1 LPCLV
6 GWGKSTVRKW
16 FEDLFENV
24 SVAGDRL
31 ANFVA
36 GERIKPYVP
45 NDLSAVI
52 FDPRRAG
59 RATA

>member
-1 LPCLV
+1 MVGARLMSLASGLPCLV
-6 GWGKSTVRKW
+6 KWGKSTVRKW

-36 GERIKPYVP
+36 GEAENQMFPTI
-45 NDLSAVI
+45 
-52 FDPRRAG
+52 
-59 RATA
+59 